1 MRNLLNWHKNLAE
14 RFMVKTRMDAY
25 KLAWFSW
32 VKGLVMGIL
41 LALLLGSCSKNYS
54 CDCTTVTYIPE
65 YCNVCPAGT
74 ILGII
79 PDSTNLTTS
88 VKYVNEKN
96 KNIAEAGCAEFSQTT
111 VAPPPNN
118 QWNSIPLESI
128 SDSIRT
134 VMTCTLRK

>member
-1 MRNLLNWHKNLAE
+1 MRNLLKWHKNLAE
-14 RFMVKTRMDAY
+14 KFMIKTGMNAY

-54 CDCTTVTYIPE
+54 CDCTTVTYVPE

-74 ILGII
+74 ILGMI
-79 PDSTNLTTS
+79 PAETTS
-88 VKYVNEKN
+88 TDTKLYVNEKN
-96 KNIAEAGCAEFSQTT
+96 SSDAEASCAEFNQTT
-111 VAPPPNN
+111 VTPPPNN
-118 QWNSIPLESI
+118 EWNSIPIESL

-134 VMTCTLRK
+134 VMTCVLRK